1 MNDLRWYSGVLRF
14 FTVTADKGRVDGE
27 DSIYLIRAT
36 DWEAAFRRFLDIGYM
51 KENTYKNWHEQ
62 ETRVRFI
69 AIRTIDVLNEEDLDG
84 IEVSCVPLDGN
95 DPEFTFETSVSP
107 ENSKPGQLGV

>member
-1 MNDLRWYSGVLRF
+1 MNNLRWYSGALRF

-36 DWEAAFRRFLDIGYM
+36 DWDDAFRRFLDIGHK
-51 KENTYKNWHEQ
+51 KETSYTNWHER

-69 AIRTIDVLNEEDLDG
+69 SIRTIDVLDEENLDG
-84 IEVSCVPLDGN
+84 IEVSCVPLDGD
-95 DPEFTFETSVSP
+95 DPQFTFETPVSP
-107 ENSKPGQLGV
+107 ENSTPGQLGV